1 VGNQTR
7 MQLDRKIANAV
18 YRRSFPAFVYAGYRA
33 LYPGNPLIAT
43 WHIDYVCSQ
52 IEQLLGNPG
61 VKRLVINLPPRKL
74 KSFIVSVF
82 LPAWLLG
89 QNPSTRIICAS
100 YSEDLAFKFSRDCRA
115 LLETTFYKRLFRGTR
130 LSRTK
135 ASESEFLTT

>member
-1 VGNQTR
+1 